1 MIRTLRITLAVLLG
15 TSFTWCG
22 GEAQARQ
29 ADAGSVDRK
38 LPNILWISSEDH
50 GPEMGCYGDKF
61 AVTPNVD
68 QLAAR
73 GLRYQTCWSS
83 APVCAPART
92 TIITGMYPPSLG
104 AEHMRSMVR
113 MPEGTRLFPSYLR
126 EQGYYCTNNSKE
138 DYNVS
143 VDEKVWDVSSN
154 KAHYKN
160 RPNSDQPFFAVFNS
174 TLSHESA
181 IRKFKGEPEH
191 DVNKVRVPAYHPDT
205 PTSRR
210 DWAIYYDS
218 VTQADEVAGKHLKE
232 LEEAGLAD
240 STIVFYWGDHGSG
253 MPRSKRWPCNSGL
266 HVPLIVYIPEAFAD
280 LRPSDY
286 EVGGVSE
293 RPVSFV
299 DFAPTMLSLAGIRP
313 KPWMQGQAFLGPYA
327 GSLHGFACGFRGR
340 MDERLDLVRSVTD
353 GRFVYVRN
361 YMPHRSQGQHV
372 AYQFETQST
381 AEWRALYEA
390 GKTNEAQ
397 SIFWQTPKAAEELY
411 DLSSDRDEVT
421 NLAGVDAYQD
431 TLEKLRILQQIKAK
445 EIKDL
450 GFIPEGMRFELAG
463 ETAFYDW
470 AREPGNY
477 PFLEVFLAAERA
489 SRVEQFDADQ
499 MLPFINSSDRI
510 VRYWGVMGMLM
521 RGAAAVEKHLDV
533 VTKAMEDESPY
544 VALVAARALAK
555 FGTEQQRSAAIEY
568 LFEHADWKKNDVF
581 VSIVALDSLNSI
593 HDQLEGYRARFDG
606 LPDKGDSPD
615 GRYDSYVPRLIES
628 RKAGLY

>member
-1 MIRTLRITLAVLLG
+1 MMSCLKVFVAVAALASVCLQPG
-15 TSFTWCG
+15 AVGAQQVG
-22 GEAQARQ
+22 GES
-29 ADAGSVDRK
+29 GRK

-68 QLAAR
+68 QLASR
-73 GLRYQTCWSS
+73 GLRYQTCWSN

-104 AEHMRSMVR
+104 AEHMRSMVK

-160 RPNSDQPFFAVFNS
+160 RLNADQPFFAVFNS

-218 VTQADEVAGKHLKE
+218 VTRADEVAGKHLKE

-286 EVGGVSE
+286 EVGGVST

-313 KPWMQGQAFLGPYA
+313 KPWMQGHAFLGPYA
-327 GSLHGFACGFRGR
+327 GSLHGFAYGFRGR

-361 YMPHRSQGQHV
+361 YMPHRAQGQHV
-372 AYQFETQST
+372 AYQFETPAT

-411 DLSSDRDEVT
+411 DLSSDPDEVT

-450 GFIPEGMRFELAG
+450 GFIPEGMRFDLAG

-499 MLPFINSSDRI
+499 MLPFINSSNRI

-521 RGAAAVEKHLDV
+521 RGAEAVEKHLDV
-533 VTKAMEDESPY
+533 VAKAMEDESPY
-544 VALVAARALAK
+544 VALVAARALAT
-555 FGTEQQRSAAIEY
+555 FGNEQQRSAAIEY

-593 HDQLEGYRARFDG
+593 HDQLEGYRARIDG
-606 LPDKGDSPD
+606 LSDKGVSPD

-628 RKAGLY
+628 LKAGLY